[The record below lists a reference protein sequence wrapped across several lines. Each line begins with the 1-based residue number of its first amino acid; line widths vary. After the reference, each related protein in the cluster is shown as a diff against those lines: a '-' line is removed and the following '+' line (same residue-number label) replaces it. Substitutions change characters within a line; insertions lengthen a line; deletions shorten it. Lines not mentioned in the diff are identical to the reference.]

1 MTLGLPASVE
11 RLRALGRGKGPLTP
25 PKPPLLV
32 NDATYVMEQ
41 VMSIIKE
48 EDIDDCDEYDPGAI
62 RESGLYEFVKVF
74 PLHFFL

>member
-1 MTLGLPASVE
+1 
-11 RLRALGRGKGPLTP
+11 
-25 PKPPLLV
+25 
-32 NDATYVMEQ
+32 MEQ

-62 RESGLYEFVKVF
+62 RESGLHEFVKVF